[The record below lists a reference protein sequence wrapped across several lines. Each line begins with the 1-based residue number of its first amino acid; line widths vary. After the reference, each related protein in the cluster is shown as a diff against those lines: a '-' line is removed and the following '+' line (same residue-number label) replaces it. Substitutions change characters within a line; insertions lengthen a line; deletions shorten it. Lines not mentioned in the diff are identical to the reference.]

1 VSVVERLRWWDLEE
15 VAAIEPQAFGPGQAW
30 SREQLWAE
38 LAGVPARRCYLV
50 LRDEDEQQV
59 LGYAGLGVGDE
70 VADVMTVAVH
80 PSARRRGLGTVLVQ
94 ALLDAARRQDARE
107 VVLEVR
113 VDNQPARA
121 LYARLGFER
130 LGLRRRYY
138 PDGADGLVL
147 RRRLPRG

>member
-38 LAGVPARRCYLV
+38 LAGVPQRRCYLV
-50 LRDEDEQQV
+50 LRDEEEEQV
-59 LGYAGLGVGDE
+59 LGYGGLSVGGE
-70 VADVMTVAVH
+70 VAEVLTLAVR
-80 PSARRRGLGTVLVQ
+80 PQARGRGRGTVLLQ
-94 ALLDAARRQDARE
+94 ALLDAAEQHDASE

-121 LYARLGFER
+121 LYARSGFER
-130 LGLRRRYY
+130 LGLRRGYY

-147 RRRLPRG
+147 RRRVRRG